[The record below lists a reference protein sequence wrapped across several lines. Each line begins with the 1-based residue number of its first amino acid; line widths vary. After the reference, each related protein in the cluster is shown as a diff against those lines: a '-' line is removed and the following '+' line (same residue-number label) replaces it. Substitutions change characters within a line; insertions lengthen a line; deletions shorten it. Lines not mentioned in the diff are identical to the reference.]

1 MKTFTFLFLMCL
13 LGFSTSAQ
21 NSCENAETITEGIYT
36 VQLIDGDPAPIN
48 CLEFYENGPN
58 GEWYKYTAQEDYTV
72 TLTTDLT
79 QNAGGDT
86 RFHIYQGPCSNLT
99 CYASDDDS
107 GSGYLSE
114 TSFSAFQGMTFY
126 IVFDNNWQSAGFDF
140 ELIENEY
147 TPPPEPLVGFTE
159 QTVATDANTLAVVD
173 MDNDFL
179 DDIVSVQYDNLHIN
193 FQTEDGF
200 STQDIS
206 TESPQNQPYWSISV
220 ADYDA
225 NGYNDLIY
233 GGSGGVTF
241 MKANDDGSFY
251 TQTSPNEYIFSQRTN
266 FIDIDNDGFLDAFV
280 CHDIEP
286 NVFFMNDGDGN
297 FDYNQGGLGDSPN
310 GGNYGS
316 IWTDYDNDGDMDMF
330 IAKCRGGNTD
340 ININQLHQN
349 NGDGTFT
356 EVASEAG
363 LADPIQTWSAAWGDF
378 DNDGFM
384 DVFVGASSF
393 NDGHHKLMH
402 NNGDGTFSDVSA
414 GSGFE
419 EINSTS
425 RENVTYD
432 FDNDGY
438 LDIYGAGGVIM
449 INNGDMTFTDSQ
461 VLIPNSPV
469 GDLNDDGFVD
479 IVHNNTIHL
488 NDGNE
493 NNWIKIGVIG
503 NESNRNGI
511 GARIEVYSE
520 LGKQIREIRSGTG
533 FEYMNT
539 LNAYFGIGEDT
550 EIEKVIV
557 RWPSGIEDQIN
568 GPEINTSLVIEE
580 GNSLLG
586 LKNQTFK
593 NVALYPIPA
602 ENELNVES
610 SFQIIGKEFKVY
622 AMDGR
627 QVLKGVIDF
636 NKTLD
641 ITNLNSG
648 LYFLKLNSNGKIF
661 QRKFIK
667 K

>member
-1 MKTFTFLFLMCL
+1 
-13 LGFSTSAQ
+13 
-21 NSCENAETITEGIYT
+21 
-36 VQLIDGDPAPIN
+36 
-48 CLEFYENGPN
+48 
-58 GEWYKYTAQEDYTV
+58 
-72 TLTTDLT
+72 
-79 QNAGGDT
+79 
-86 RFHIYQGPCSNLT
+86 
-99 CYASDDDS
+99 
-107 GSGYLSE
+107 
-114 TSFSAFQGMTFY
+114 
-126 IVFDNNWQSAGFDF
+126 
-140 ELIENEY
+140 
-147 TPPPEPLVGFTE
+147 
-159 QTVATDANTLAVVD
+159 
-173 MDNDFL
+173 
-179 DDIVSVQYDNLHIN
+179 
-193 FQTEDGF
+193 
-200 STQDIS
+200 
-206 TESPQNQPYWSISV
+206 
-220 ADYDA
+220 
-225 NGYNDLIY
+225 
-233 GGSGGVTF
+233 
-241 MKANDDGSFY
+241 
-251 TQTSPNEYIFSQRTN
+251 
-266 FIDIDNDGFLDAFV
+266 
-280 CHDIEP
+280 
-286 NVFFMNDGDGN
+286 
-297 FDYNQGGLGDSPN
+297 
-310 GGNYGS
+310 
-316 IWTDYDNDGDMDMF
+316 
-330 IAKCRGGNTD
+330 
-340 ININQLHQN
+340 
-349 NGDGTFT
+349 
-356 EVASEAG
+356 
-363 LADPIQTWSAAWGDF
+363 
-378 DNDGFM
+378 
-384 DVFVGASSF
+384 
-393 NDGHHKLMH
+393 
-402 NNGDGTFSDVSA
+402 
-414 GSGFE
+414 
-419 EINSTS
+419 
-425 RENVTYD
+425 
-432 FDNDGY
+432 
-438 LDIYGAGGVIM
+438 
-449 INNGDMTFTDSQ
+449 
-461 VLIPNSPV
+461 
-469 GDLNDDGFVD
+469 VD